1 MARIGSAN
9 SLTRLGD
16 FSTDR
21 RVLILIAMAVLVG
34 IGGALSAW
42 FLLRVIALATNLIWL
57 HTLSVHTLS
66 LAGVRRDAWMVAAP
80 ALGGLVVGLMARFGS
95 EKIRGHGIPEA
106 IEAILIG
113 GSRMH
118 PKVALLKPLSSAIS
132 IGSGGPFGAEGPIIM
147 TGGALGSLF
156 AQCFSMSAAERKTL
170 LVAGSAA
177 GMTAIFGTPV
187 AAVLLAV
194 ELLLFEWKPRSLI
207 PVICA
212 CVVSAALRPLLIG
225 VGALF
230 PYSGHLDLP
239 WWGPFAYIGVGVV
252 SGLQSGLLT
261 GLLYKAED
269 LFGRIPLHWMWWPA
283 IGGVAVGLGGLIEP
297 RALGVGYDVIA
308 DLVGNHIVLSAVVT
322 ILLVKSVIW
331 IIALASG
338 TSGGVLAPLLI
349 FGGCVGWLEGQYLP
363 GDHGAWALIAMAGM
377 MGGTMRSPLT
387 AILFAAELTGN
398 FSMIGPLL
406 IATSASYALTVLIL
420 KRSILTEKIARRGQH
435 VVREYSIDPF
445 ELMLVSDVMVR
456 EVDTLPAA
464 MRVDEA
470 IAFFSSE
477 SRRHKSYPLIDANG
491 SVSGMVSRAD
501 VLRWRAENPPSDESL
516 FDRVSDRSLTV
527 GYADEQVS
535 HLADRMVL
543 ADLGR
548 VPIVD
553 RESLRLVGLVAR
565 KDLLRIRA
573 TARSSEAT
581 REAYLGWRA
590 SPKFQA
596 EEQDATA
603 PARLAGPPASQ
614 AV

>member
-1 MARIGSAN
+1 MARTGSAN
-9 SLTRLGD
+9 SMLHLGD

-21 RVLILIAMAVLVG
+21 RVLILVAMAVLVG
-34 IGGALSAW
+34 AGGAFSAW
-42 FLLRVIALATNLIWL
+42 FLLRIIALTTNLIWL
-57 HTLSVHTLS
+57 HTLSAQTLS
-66 LAGVRRDAWMVAAP
+66 LAGVKRDAWMVAAP
-80 ALGGLVVGLMARFGS
+80 ALGGLVIGLMARFGS

-113 GSRMH
+113 GSRMD
-118 PKVALLKPLSSAIS
+118 PTVALLKPLSSAIS

-212 CVVSAALRPLLIG
+212 CVVSAALRPFLIG
-225 VGALF
+225 TGALF
-230 PYSGHLDLP
+230 PFVGRLDLP
-239 WWGPFAYIGVGVV
+239 WWGLFVCIGVGIVA
-252 SGLQSGLLT
+252 GLQSGLLT
-261 GLLYKAED
+261 ALLYAMED
-269 LFGRIPLHWMWWPA
+269 LFLRLPIHWMWWPA
-283 IGGVAVGLGGLIEP
+283 IGGIAVGLGGLIEP
-297 RALGVGYDVIA
+297 RALGVGYDIIR
-308 DLVGNHIVLSAVVT
+308 DLLSGHMVASVVLT
-322 ILLVKSVIW
+322 ILLVKSAIW

-349 FGGCVGWLEGQYLP
+349 FGGCLGWLEGQYLP
-363 GDHGAWALIAMAGM
+363 GDHGAWALIAMAAM

-387 AILFAAELTGN
+387 SIMFAAELTGN

-406 IATSASYALTVLIL
+406 IATSASYALTVLLL

-445 ELMLVSDVMVR
+445 ELMRVEEVMVR
-456 EVDTLPAA
+456 EVDSLPAA
-464 MRVDEA
+464 MPVDEA

-477 SRRHKSYPLIDANG
+477 ARRHKSYPLIDADG
-491 SVSGMVSRAD
+491 RVAGMVARAD
-501 VLRWRAENPPSDESL
+501 VLRWRAENLHGKESL

-527 GYADEQVS
+527 GYADEPVS

-553 RESLRLVGLVAR
+553 RETQRLVGLVAR

-573 TARSSEAT
+573 TAKSTEAN
-581 REAYLGWRA
+581 RAAYLGWRT
-590 SPKFQA
+590 SPKA
-596 EEQDATA
+596 EPGVPDEA
-603 PARLAGPPASQ
+603 PPLAAN
-614 AV
+614 

>member
-21 RVLILIAMAVLVG
+21 RVLVLIAMAALVG

-42 FLLRVIALATNLIWL
+42 FLLRVIALTTNLIWL
-57 HTLSVHTLS
+57 HTLSVHNLPLT
-66 LAGVRRDAWMVAAP
+66 GVKRDAWMVAAP
-80 ALGGLVVGLMARFGS
+80 ALGGLVIGLMARFGS

-118 PKVALLKPLSSAIS
+118 PKVAFLKPLSSAIS

-156 AQCFSMSAAERKTL
+156 AQCFSLSAAERKTL

-187 AAVLLAV
+187 AAVMLAV

-230 PYSGHLDLP
+230 PFAGHLDLP
-239 WWGPFAYIGVGVV
+239 WWGPFACIGVGVV
-252 SGLQSGLLT
+252 AGLQSGLLT

-297 RALGVGYDVIA
+297 RALGVGYDIIA
-308 DLVGNHIVLSAVVT
+308 DLINNHMVLSVVVT
-322 ILLVKSVIW
+322 VLLVKSVIW

-363 GDHGAWALIAMAGM
+363 GDHGAWALIGMAAM

-387 AILFAAELTGN
+387 SILFAAELTGD

-406 IATSASYALTVLIL
+406 IATSASYALTVLLL

-456 EVDTLPAA
+456 DVDTLPAA

-477 SRRHKSYPLIDANG
+477 KRRHKSYPLIDAAG
-491 SVSGMVSRAD
+491 GVAGMVSRAD
-501 VLRWRAENPPSDESL
+501 VLRWRAENPHGEDSL
-516 FDRVSDRSLTV
+516 FDRASDRSLTV
-527 GYADEQVS
+527 GHPDEPVS

-553 RESLRLVGLVAR
+553 RDTLRLVGLVAR

-573 TARSSEAT
+573 TAKSSEAT
-581 REAYLGWRA
+581 RVAYLGWR
-590 SPKFQA
+590 SLPKVPAVEQA
-596 EEQDATA
+596 E
-603 PARLAGPPASQ
+603 PAQANLPAAAAG
-614 AV
+614 